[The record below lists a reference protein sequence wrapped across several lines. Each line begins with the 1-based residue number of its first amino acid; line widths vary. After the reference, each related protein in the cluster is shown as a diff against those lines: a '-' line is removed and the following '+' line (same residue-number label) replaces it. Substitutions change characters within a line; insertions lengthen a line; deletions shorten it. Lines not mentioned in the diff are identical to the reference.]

1 MRISDWSSD
10 VCSSDLKGMT
20 LKDARIVYR
29 TYGKLNADRSNA
41 ILYPTSYA
49 AHHTDIE
56 WLIGEGRVLD
66 PERWFVV
73 IPNMFGN
80 GLSSSPSNTPFPYDC
95 GRYPNVTTYTNAMA
109 QRRLL
114 PERKRKSVVARQG
127 VSGR

>member
-1 MRISDWSSD
+1 MVFVAEGDMNEPALFRLGDFR
-10 VCSSDLKGMT
+10 LQKGMT

-80 GLSSSPSNTPFPYDC
+80 GLSSSPSTTPFRSENRRVGKECVPTCDSRLAPY
-95 GRYPNVTTYTNAMA
+95 P
-109 QRRLL
+109 Q
-114 PERKRKSVVARQG
+114 
-127 VSGR
+127 